1 MISAFFY
8 SRRCVKLPFLFLYIC
23 SCPLEMIRSYSPS
36 QHGIASLA
44 SLDPFLPN
52 QQIPTHCRSSREVGL
67 RRSQSDE
74 CIARNRRRCRA
85 PECGLLLGPLDV
97 IGLKIDPIRTLMVEK
112 EYECP
117 LCGTTRGEID
127 FFGLRMLF
135 AEQYP
140 ARKRRKKGEV

>member
-1 MISAFFY
+1 MMSAFFY
-8 SRRCVKLPFLFLYIC
+8 SRRCVMLPLMLLYIRSC
-23 SCPLEMIRSYSPS
+23 SLKMFRWITSS

-44 SLDPFLPN
+44 PLDPFLPN
-52 QQIPTHCRSSREVGL
+52 HQIPTHCRSSREVGL

-74 CIARNRRRCRA
+74 CIARNRRRCRD

-97 IGLKIDPIRTLMVEK
+97 IGLKIDPILTLMVEK

-127 FFGLRMLF
+127 IFGLRMLF
-135 AEQYP
+135 AEQNP
-140 ARKRRKKGEV
+140 TRKRRRER